1 MGYGTKH
8 ESQTDAP
15 LLLKTSPFS
24 VMWIVLPFRDIDTPP
39 MLIPNR
45 LAWAD
50 L

>member
-8 ESQTDAP
+8 ESQTEAP
-15 LLLKTSPFS
+15 LSLKTSPFS
-24 VMWIVLPFRDIDTPP
+24 VMWIDWPFREIDMPP
-39 MLIPNR
+39 MSIPNG